1 LFVQKLGRGYAWLD
15 TGTHDA
21 MLEAAEF
28 VRAVQ
33 HRQAIQ
39 IACLEEIAYLAGFIS
54 IEGLRQRGK
63 LFEKTPYGA
72 YILKFADEVDAGVIT
87 ALSA

>member
-1 LFVQKLGRGYAWLD
+1 MDGGYAWLD

-39 IACLEEIAYLAGFIS
+39 IACLEEIAYLSGFIS
-54 IEGLRQRGK
+54 IDRVRQRGE
-63 LFEKTPYGA
+63 LFKKTSYGS
-72 YILKFADEVDAGVIT
+72 YLLKFADEVDAGVATI
-87 ALSA
+87 A